1 MTLSPIRVTCTDK
14 RIPCHVE
21 DDDDQCSSIIFII
34 LLSFLCLAGILL

>member
-21 DDDDQCSSIIFII
+21 DDNDRFSIISII